1 MTLSLYAT
9 DIPRPPHWCVASCC
23 PSLRYAAQHTPHFER
38 ITVMLAPQTQPM
50 VSAVNVAIALSL
62 VIVDA
67 VVSWALGLGI
77 ASSLLVAAGR

>member
-1 MTLSLYAT
+1 
-9 DIPRPPHWCVASCC
+9 
-23 PSLRYAAQHTPHFER
+23 
-38 ITVMLAPQTQPM
+38 MLAPQTQPM